1 MSNIPANA
9 TDENQGAATAN
20 GRGRLLTCST
30 EGRPS
35 EVRSRQPYERGQ
47 KDKQTDVGTR
57 SFIHKHL
64 MSAY

>member
-9 TDENQGAATAN
+9 PNENQGAVTAN
-20 GRGRLLTCST
+20 GRGRLLTCSR
-30 EGRPS
+30 EGRPF

-47 KDKQTDVGTR
+47 KDKQTDVGTS
-57 SFIHKHL
+57 SFIHKCL